1 MEEGMSRSPEDF
13 RQEIRAWIQAN
24 APRGLVGKTGQEF
37 AFWGGRK
44 PELPA
49 PESQTW
55 CELCA
60 SRGLTAPTWPK
71 AYGGGGLS
79 TAEER
84 VWSEELSAAKLPIP
98 LTGFGLSMIGP
109 TLLQFGTEAQKQE
122 HLTQI
127 IQGKIRWCQGYS
139 EPNAGS
145 DLASLATSAVED
157 GDEYVLNGQKIWTS
171 YGEKAD
177 WMFVL
182 VRTNTEVK
190 KQVGITF
197 LLIDMDQPGVE
208 ARPIRL
214 ISGSSPFCETFFTD
228 ARARRKDV
236 IFEVNKGWTV
246 AKALLGHERTMIG
259 NVFGGAGGGA
269 SKRVANPIAEL
280 ARRQLG
286 TDAAGRINDPVL
298 RDRVTQLTMDHMAFM
313 ATVQRNEDNMKAG
326 HHPGP
331 ETSFFKL
338 FGTELNQR
346 REEIMLSIR
355 GPQSLGWEGPGFSA
369 DELTQTRSW
378 LRSRGNTIEGG
389 TSEVQLNIIAK
400 RVLGLPE
407 GSP

>member
-1 MEEGMSRSPEDF
+1 
-13 RQEIRAWIQAN
+13 
-24 APRGLVGKTGQEF
+24 VGKTGPDYG
-37 AFWGGRK
+37 FWGGRK
-44 PELPA
+44 PEMPA
-49 PESQTW
+49 PEAKQW
-55 CELCA
+55 CDACA

-71 AYGGGGLS
+71 EYGGGGLS
-79 TAEER
+79 LAEER
-84 VWSEELSAAKLPIP
+84 VWHEERVAARLPQP

-122 HLTQI
+122 HLTKI

-145 DLASLATSAVED
+145 DLAALATAAVED

-182 VRTNTEVK
+182 VRTNTQVK
-190 KQVGITF
+190 KQAGITF
-197 LLIDMDQPGVE
+197 LLIDMAQPGVE
-208 ARPIRL
+208 VRPIRL

-228 ARARRKDV
+228 ARAKRKDV
-236 IFEVNKGWTV
+236 IFQVDKGWTV

-259 NVFGGAGGGA
+259 NVFGGAGAGA
-269 SKRVANPIAEL
+269 SRRDRAKNPLAEL
-280 ARRQLG
+280 AKAHVG
-286 TDAAGRINDPVL
+286 ADAAGRINDPVL
-298 RDRVTQLTMDHMAFM
+298 RDRVTQLSMDHTCFM
-313 ATVQRNEDNMKAG
+313 TTVQRNEDNMKAG

-338 FGTELNQR
+338 YGTELNQR
-346 REEIMLSIR
+346 REELMLSIR
-355 GPQSLGWEGPGFSA
+355 GPQSLGWEGEGFSA
-369 DELTQTRSW
+369 DELAQTRNW

-389 TSEVQLNIIAK
+389 TSEVQLNIISK

-407 GSP
+407 GTP